1 MVANN
6 KQAVAG
12 GINKAIKQNAR
23 TTNNWK
29 HQPKADFAYT
39 VFEAVH
45 THLFSDELPDVV
57 IGFDTRLKK
66 AGEYYFEG
74 DSISLKHHFDIHPD
88 LNHLEIVLAV
98 LHNAVHVWQD
108 AEKPKGQWYH
118 SKPHRDKLKDFGI
131 TTDKAGDVTELD
143 LSILN
148 EVLDKIGQT
157 AYRTDAMDYDT
168 QELTSNV
175 MPNLAT
181 AQEQGVV
188 SVTTVKAPSKKVNK
202 GTSKNKKWSCACSP
216 PTNVRCAVNLT
227 AYCTA
232 CNSDFELQV

>member
-1 MVANN
+1 MVSNN
-6 KQAVAG
+6 EQAVAG

-29 HQPKADFAYT
+29 HQAKADFAYSI
-39 VFEAVH
+39 FEAVN
-45 THLFSDELPDVV
+45 TQLFKDELPDVV
-57 IGFDTRLKK
+57 IGFDSRLKK

-88 LNHLEIVLAV
+88 LTNFDIVLAV

-108 AEKPKGQWYH
+108 AEKSKGQGYH
-118 SKPHRDKLKDFGI
+118 SKAHRDKLKDFGV
-131 TTDKAGDVTELD
+131 TTNKSGDVTELD
-143 LSILN
+143 LSILHD
-148 EVLDKIGQT
+148 VMDKIDCT

-168 QELTSNV
+168 QELTLNTSS
-175 MPNLAT
+175 NLAT
-181 AQEQGVV
+181 TQEQGTTAVKI
-188 SVTTVKAPSKKVNK
+188 VTNKMPKA
-202 GTSKNKKWSCACSP
+202 TSKNKKWSCACMP

>member
-1 MVANN
+1 MVAN
-6 KQAVAG
+6 KQQAIAG

-29 HQPKADFAYT
+29 HQAKADFAYT
-39 VFEAVH
+39 IFEAAN
-45 THLFSDELPDVV
+45 TQLFSDELPDVV

-74 DSISLKHHFDIHPD
+74 DSISLKHHFDIHPE
-88 LNHLEIVLAV
+88 LSQLEIILAV
-98 LHNAVHVWQD
+98 LHNAAHVWQD

-118 SKPHRDKLKDFGI
+118 TKTHRDKLKEFGI
-131 TTDKAGDVTELD
+131 TTNKAGDVTELD

-148 EVLDKIGQT
+148 DVMDKLDCT

-168 QELTSNV
+168 QELTSNTAQ
-175 MPNLAT
+175 NLAT
-181 AQEQGVV
+181 TQEQGATAVKI
-188 SVTTVKAPSKKVNK
+188 TTKKILK
-202 GTSKNKKWSCACSP
+202 GTSKNKKWSCSCMP
-216 PTNVRCAVNLT
+216 PINVRCAVNLT